1 MDKKVYLKNRFKKD
15 FIRYSLLQ
23 EDSITAA
30 EIAETLYGVLSIND
44 ILYNGKQQIEFICN
58 EQLSFEK
65 VKNEELNYDLKD
77 LVVSTYKEWLNGYSI
92 QQIVNEQVG
101 KVEKSVEL
109 QAWGNGVSNMS
120 DAIKLFVERLDNAS
134 TSYNSLIASTI
145 TEKDLLEKFT
155 KAKDITLIEHV
166 TGSNIED
173 VIAYRSMLLQYVK
186 ESCVNMLYAKIEE
199 VYSALASNVT
209 FERMQSNFSAISEY
223 ALQLQA
229 TIENFEANV
238 AWDTEYNRLVPIDFY
253 SRNVENITAEQ
264 AYHMVLLQI
273 IAKNEEWM
281 VENGLLVD
289 GELKVFVGEVTGIK
303 KLFEMLSLKL

>member
-1 MDKKVYLKNRFKKD
+1 MVNRFKKD
-15 FIRYSLLQ
+15 FVDYSLLQ
-23 EDSITAA
+23 KDSLSAA
-30 EIAETLYGVLSIND
+30 AIAEKLYDVLDIND
-44 ILYNGKQQIEFICN
+44 IVFAGKQQIEFICH

-77 LVVSTYKEWLNGYSI
+77 QVISVYKEWLNGYSV

-109 QAWGNGVSNMS
+109 QAWSNGVSNMPN
-120 DAIKLFVERLDNAS
+120 AIKLFVERLDNAS
-134 TSYNSLIASTI
+134 SSYNSLVASTI
-145 TEKDLLEKFT
+145 TENDLLEKFT
-155 KAKDITLIEHV
+155 QAKEITLMEHV
-166 TGSNIED
+166 TGSNMED

-209 FERMQSNFSAISEY
+209 FERMQSNFLAISEY

-238 AWDTEYNRLVPIDFY
+238 EWDSEYNRLVPIDFY
-253 SRNVENITAEQ
+253 SRNIENVTAEQ

-273 IAKNEEWM
+273 IAKNEEIM
-281 VENGLLVD
+281 
-289 GELKVFVGEVTGIK
+289 KAH
-303 KLFEMLSLKL
+303 

>member
-1 MDKKVYLKNRFKKD
+1 MVNRFKKD
-15 FIRYSLLQ
+15 FVDYSLLQ
-23 EDSITAA
+23 KDSLSAA
-30 EIAETLYGVLSIND
+30 AIAEKLYDVLDIND
-44 ILYNGKQQIEFICN
+44 IVFAGKQQIEFICH

-77 LVVSTYKEWLNGYSI
+77 QVISVYKEWLNGYSV

-109 QAWGNGVSNMS
+109 QAWSNGVSNMPN
-120 DAIKLFVERLDNAS
+120 AIKLFVERLDNAS
-134 TSYNSLIASTI
+134 SSYNSLVASTI
-145 TEKDLLEKFT
+145 TENDLLEKFT
-155 KAKDITLIEHV
+155 QAKEITLMEHV
-166 TGSNIED
+166 TGSNMED

-209 FERMQSNFSAISEY
+209 FERMQSNFLAISEY

-238 AWDTEYNRLVPIDFY
+238 EWDSEYNRLVPIDFY
-253 SRNVENITAEQ
+253 SRNIENVTAEQ

-281 VENGLLVD
+281 VGHGLLVD
-289 GELKVFVGEVTGIK
+289 GELQVFVAGVAGVN
-303 KLFEMLSLKL
+303 KLFDLLCVSL